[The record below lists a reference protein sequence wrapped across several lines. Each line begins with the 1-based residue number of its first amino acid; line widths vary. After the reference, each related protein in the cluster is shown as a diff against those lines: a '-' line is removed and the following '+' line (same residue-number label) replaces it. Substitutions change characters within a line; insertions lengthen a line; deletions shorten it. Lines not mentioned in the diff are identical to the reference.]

1 MTRIPSASLSLRSC
15 CLAGAA
21 LVLLALPA
29 AAQQSAGT
37 LPPLV
42 VTPTKAAVPLD
53 EVGSS
58 ITVITREEIEEQNFQ
73 TLPDLLNAVPGLHV
87 VQTGPQGALTSV
99 FTRGSNSN
107 QTLVLLN
114 GRPIGDPSASNG
126 AFNFAHLPLF
136 NVEQVEVLRGP
147 ASALYGSK
155 AIGGVINVLTRQGE
169 GDPRF
174 GAQVEVGTQNTLNTI
189 ANANGRLAGIGYD
202 LTLSRLATDGFSV
215 TADNL
220 TPPGATVEADGY
232 RNLAGSLALDAE
244 LTENLSVS
252 FFGAILDTRADT
264 DYSEEDPNGREI
276 TRQYLADAALAGS
289 FFEGFWRPTLSFGYS
304 NYFRNDKDAP
314 DALDVFGPSS
324 ADVDNRGWR
333 ASAELQN
340 DFVIDEQNTLT
351 VGSEFERES
360 FSAKG
365 LSDFGGGFV
374 VTQDSEAD
382 RDTVGVYA
390 IHRFNWEQRLF
401 VSSAVRFDSPENTD
415 SAITYTLSPLYHFKE
430 TGTKLRGSVGTGYK
444 APSLYELYG
453 FSPTSFGNAF
463 VGNPDLEP
471 ERSFGWEVGFDQ
483 ALFEDRLILGAT
495 YFRSR
500 IRDAINTEF
509 DPLTFDSTTVNNRD
523 LAVQGAEVYLDIMPL
538 ESVRL
543 HLDYTFTHA
552 ILDDTEKQALRRPK
566 HQVNATLAI
575 DLTDALTITG
585 NALLVGGQRDIGY
598 FGGEK
603 QMPAYTVI
611 NAAISYDLFDGVTA
625 YARAENLLDEDYETA
640 DGFQAP
646 GVRLLVGLRASY

>member
-1 MTRIPSASLSLRSC
+1 M
-15 CLAGAA
+15 
-21 LVLLALPA
+21 
-29 AAQQSAGT
+29 
-37 LPPLV
+37 
-42 VTPTKAAVPLD
+42 
-53 EVGSS
+53 
-58 ITVITREEIEEQNFQ
+58 
-73 TLPDLLNAVPGLHV
+73 PGLHV
-87 VQTGPQGALTSV
+87 VQGGPQGALTSV

-155 AIGGVINVLTRQGE
+155 AIGGVINILTRQGE
-169 GDPRF
+169 GEPKF

-202 LTLSRLATDGFSV
+202 LTLSRLATDGFSA

-232 RNLAGSLALDAE
+232 RNLAGSLALDAQ
-244 LTENLSVS
+244 LTETLTAS
-252 FFGAILDTRADT
+252 FFGAILDTRADV

-304 NYFRNDKDAP
+304 NYARNDKDEP
-314 DALDVFGPSS
+314 DPFDSFGPAS

-333 ASAELQN
+333 ASVELQN
-340 DFVIDEQNTLT
+340 DFVIDAQNTLT
-351 VGSEFERES
+351 LGSEFERES

-365 LSDFGGGFV
+365 QSDFGGGFI

-382 RDTVGVYA
+382 RNSVGVYA
-390 IHRFNWEQRLF
+390 IHRFNWEQRFFL
-401 VSSAVRFDSPENTD
+401 SSAVRFDQPENSD
-415 SAITYTLSPLYHFKE
+415 SAITYTLSPLYHFKDS
-430 TGTKLRGSVGTGYK
+430 GTKVRGSVGTGFK

-471 ERSFGWEVGFDQ
+471 ERSFGWEVGLDQMLFD
-483 ALFEDRLILGAT
+483 DRVQIGAT
-495 YFRSR
+495 YFRSE
-500 IRDAINTEF
+500 IEDAINTV
-509 DPLTFDSTTVNNRD
+509 FDSSFNSSTVNNRD
-523 LAVQGAEVYLDIMPL
+523 LSVQGAELYLDIVPID
-538 ESVRL
+538 SVRL
-543 HLDYTFTHA
+543 NLNYTFTHTEF
-552 ILDDTEKQALRRPK
+552 DDTGKQALRRPK

-575 DLTDALTITG
+575 DITDELTITG
-585 NALLVGGQRDIGY
+585 NALIVGGQRDIGY
-598 FGGEK
+598 YGGEK
-603 QMPAYTVI
+603 AMPAYTVI